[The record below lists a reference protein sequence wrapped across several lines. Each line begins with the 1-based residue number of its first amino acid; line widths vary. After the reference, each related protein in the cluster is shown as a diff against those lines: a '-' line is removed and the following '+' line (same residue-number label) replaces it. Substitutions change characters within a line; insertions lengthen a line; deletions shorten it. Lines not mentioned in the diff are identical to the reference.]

1 MEPMIFQNCKCKYCV
16 YHNGFPI
23 LWELEEGVIWF
34 EIPKNGSSSIKREY
48 NLWNPWA
55 WRPKG
60 APQEVPLQK
69 LIPIEDFEPYRNTI
83 PYVILRDPV
92 DRFISLFKH
101 YFLDEGRRFSKG
113 AAFCEKLN
121 KDINTMDM
129 NTRLDFL
136 IDNLSEL
143 SADEEVHHF
152 YPQAYFIDT
161 KSFDDFKL
169 VKLEDLSK
177 TLNVPNYGHIAATD
191 AYDVQLN
198 DEQERYI
205 KTIYEDDYGLYDGV

>member
-1 MEPMIFQNCKCKYCV
+1 MIFQNCNCKYCT
-16 YHNGFPI
+16 YFNGFPI
-23 LWELEEGVIWF
+23 LWRLSKGAVWF
-34 EIPKNGSSSIKREY
+34 EIPKNGSTSIKREY
-48 NLWNPWA
+48 NLWNPFA
-55 WRPKG
+55 WVPKG
-60 APQEVPLQK
+60 VSQEIPLK
-69 LIPIEDFEPYRNTI
+69 KYMPIKDFGPYGNTI
-83 PYVILRDPV
+83 PYVVVRDPV

-101 YFLDEGRRFSKG
+101 YFLDGGRRFRNG
-113 AAFCEKLN
+113 IVFCEKLN

-129 NTRLDFL
+129 NARLEFL

-143 SADEEVHHF
+143 STDEQVHHF

-177 TLNVPNYGHIAATD
+177 TLNVLRVGHVEVMD
-191 AYDVQLN
+191 MYDVHLN

-205 KTIYEDDYGLYDGV
+205 KTIYEDDYKFFEA